1 MSHGDPDPLGRG
13 LLTAANRAIEI
24 QAKLSGNWVDRSEVA
39 NVNDT
44 SHRGAAA
51 GEIIDDMLALL
62 ASGTHDAPAGP
73 Q

>member
-44 SHRGAAA
+44 SHMSKQKMPSNAA
-51 GEIIDDMLALL
+51 
-62 ASGTHDAPAGP
+62 P
-73 Q
+73 